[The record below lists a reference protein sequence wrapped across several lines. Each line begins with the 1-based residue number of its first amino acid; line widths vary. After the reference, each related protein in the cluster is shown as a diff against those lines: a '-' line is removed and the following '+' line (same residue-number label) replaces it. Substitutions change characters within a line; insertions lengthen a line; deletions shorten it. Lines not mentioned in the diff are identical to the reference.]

1 MSTPSPES
9 AALIGPQAVA
19 IASADFILA
28 AVGLPTYSTLISRF
42 CVPAGPLPAGVAS
55 LDAARADREQ
65 AKRLE
70 GRL

>member
-1 MSTPSPES
+1 MTTPNPPS

-28 AVGLPTYSTLISRF
+28 AVGLPTYSAIIGR
-42 CVPAGPLPAGVAS
+42 CVQHVGPLPEGVAS
-55 LDAARADREQ
+55 LDAKRADREQ

-70 GRL
+70 ARL